1 MEEIPSGGA
10 IALHTVQRFV
20 DLAVDALGEAREEID
35 ALNVYPVPD
44 GDTGTNLHL
53 TLWAAREALREGVRA
68 DADAAADAAAD
79 GSGAG
84 TALAG
89 LARGALLGARG
100 NSGVILAE
108 VLGAI
113 ARRIGDMTAEETSAT
128 VVAQAFDLA
137 ARRGYAAVDTP
148 VEGTMLSVLRAAA
161 DAGLAELDRAGAQ
174 HRGDPDRVRASQVV
188 VVAAAAA
195 REALALTPTQLPVL
209 AAAGVVD
216 AGGRG
221 LCVLLDAAETAM
233 TGRRPRPAPPGPQIP
248 VRARAI
254 RGASAGGPDT
264 DPSRQRADEP
274 DGGRAGPAY
283 EVMFLLDADDGAV
296 VTLRE
301 RLGVLGDSLVVIGGD
316 GLWNVHVHVDD
327 AGAAVEAGIEAG
339 RPHRVRI
346 THLPP
351 SVRGTGAA
359 TGAGGPTGRD
369 PGGGDLPA
377 HDDHRRGG
385 RAVIAVAAGPGLA
398 ALFSE
403 AGAGVVRGGPGK
415 RPSAGAL
422 LEAILGSGAAE
433 VVVLPNDPDSAGAA
447 RIAAETA
454 HSDHDVRV
462 AVVPTDAQVQG
473 LAALAVHEPGRSFDQ
488 DVLEMTATARHVRH
502 GATTLAARRAMT
514 MGGPCEPGDVL
525 GVVAGDFAVVG
536 QDLEEVAVEVV
547 RRLVAGGGELV
558 TIVAG
563 TTGAGDGPGGLAE
576 EVARRVRDEHPYL
589 DVMVYDGGQERYPLL
604 LSVE

>member
-20 DLAVDALGEAREEID
+20 DLAVDALGDAREEID

-53 TLWAAREALREGVRA
+53 TLWAGREALRTSVGAGSEEAGTGV
-68 DADAAADAAAD
+68 
-79 GSGAG
+79 GPG
-84 TALAG
+84 TALAA

-113 ARRIGDMTAEETSAT
+113 AQRIGDMSPTETSAT

-137 ARRGYAAVDTP
+137 ARRGYAAVGTP
-148 VEGTMLSVLRAAA
+148 VEGTMLTVLRAAA

-174 HRGDPDRVRASQVV
+174 HRGDPDRIRASQVV
-188 VVAAAAA
+188 VAAAAAA
-195 REALALTPTQLPVL
+195 REALARTPEQLAVL

-221 LCVLLDAAETAM
+221 VCVLLDAAETAM
-233 TGRRPRPAPPGPQIP
+233 TGRRPRPAAPGPQIP
-248 VRARAI
+248 VRAD
-254 RGASAGGPDT
+254 GASAAGIAA
-264 DPSRQRADEP
+264 DPSRRGADEVSA
-274 DGGRAGPAY
+274 GRAGPAY
-283 EVMFLLDADDGAV
+283 EVMFLLDAEGDAV

-301 RLGVLGDSLVVIGGD
+301 RLGGLGDSLVVIGGD

-346 THLPP
+346 THLL
-351 SVRGTGAA
+351 STV
-359 TGAGGPTGRD
+359 GRPGSGSGSAEA
-369 PGGGDLPA
+369 PGGAPGPGDPRA
-377 HDDHRRGG
+377 CGDHRRGG

-398 ALFSE
+398 ALFSQ
-403 AGAGVVRGGPGK
+403 AGAHVVRGGPGQ
-415 RPSAGAL
+415 RPSAGML
-422 LEAILGSGAAE
+422 LEAVLGSGAAE

-462 AVVPTDAQVQG
+462 AVVPAEAQVQG

-502 GATTLAARRAMT
+502 GATTVAARRAMT

-547 RRLVAGGGELV
+547 GRLVAGGGELV

-563 TTGAGDGPGGLAE
+563 SAGAAEDPLGLAE
-576 EVARRVRDEHPYL
+576 EVARRVRAEHPYL

-604 LSVE
+604 LSAE